1 MASKLSLAKDV
12 RGCMTRF
19 DPLTP
24 EIVTIQSEGD
34 LTYDELK
41 EALFECGMDINM
53 VVFDG
58 SRSYQN
64 AFYADFEQGHY
75 CWIPFQKNPREVI
88 SAMDQQF
95 HSPKF
100 GEARRNHDWMTFYMM
115 DVPLPMQIWDFERR
129 YKTIKPEQVFSVWS
143 YLHTHIDYANGMWKP
158 EVLDYVFSHA
168 PQTQLPELDENGKIT
183 IYRGM
188 GEKSLPAEEAISWS
202 TDPVCALWFAN
213 RSARGTRLVSA
224 RVTPDQILVYNPGY
238 HAEHEVILK
247 PGVKP
252 QILDTDMIPSTE
264 EYVPRLLAPVT
275 KNFFHY
281 GSIALNLGYPEEHLF
296 QYHGIKHILRV
307 LLLTLIYCEHSCV
320 ELSEEDKQILIYFSL
335 LHDIGRDSEGEDE
348 THGDKSVEL
357 IRKKNIRIKG
367 IHLSKKGYRI
377 AKLLI
382 RHHCREDD
390 SGTDRVIK
398 VPGFTARDIVR
409 ASRLYRIAKDMDGLD
424 RVRFN
429 GLDFRYLRTP
439 YARRLPLVAG
449 GLLEEPLLECIKSYR
464 DGKLEVPNAGFQQ
477 TH

>member
-1 MASKLSLAKDV
+1 MASTLSLVKDV

-24 EIVTIQSEGD
+24 EIVAVQSEGE
-34 LTYDELK
+34 LTYDELQ
-41 EALFECGMDINM
+41 EALSDCGMDIAK

-64 AFYADFEQGHY
+64 AFYTDFEHGHY

-95 HSPKF
+95 RSPKF
-100 GEARRNHDWMTFYMM
+100 GEARRNHDWTTFYMM
-115 DVPLPMQIWDFERR
+115 DVPLPMQIWDFEQR
-129 YKTIKPEQVFSVWS
+129 YKTIEPEQVFSVWS

-168 PQTQLPELDENGKIT
+168 PQTELPEPDENGKIT

-252 QILDTDMIPSTE
+252 VILDTDMIPSTE

-275 KNFFHY
+275 KDFFHY
-281 GSIALNLGYPEEHLF
+281 GSIALNLGYPEEDLF

-320 ELSEEDKQILIYFSL
+320 DLSEEDKQILIYFSL

-357 IRKKNIRIKG
+357 IRKQNIRIKG

-390 SGTDRVIK
+390 PGTDRVIK

-409 ASRLYRIAKDMDGLD
+409 AFRLYRIAKDMDGLD

-464 DGKLEVPNAGFQQ
+464 DGKLEVPHGL
-477 TH
+477 

>member
-1 MASKLSLAKDV
+1 MTNKLSLLNDV

-24 EIVTIQSEGD
+24 EIVDVQSEGD

-41 EALFECGMDINM
+41 EALSDCGMDIDK

-64 AFYADFEQGHY
+64 AFFADFEQGRY
-75 CWIPFQKNPREVI
+75 CWIPLQKKDLKDVI
-88 SAMDQQF
+88 STMDQQVR
-95 HSPKF
+95 SPDF
-100 GEARRNHDWMTFYMM
+100 GKARRNHDWQTFYMM

-129 YKTIKPEQVFSVWS
+129 YKSIEPEKVFSVWS

-158 EVLDYVFSHA
+158 EVLNYVFAHA
-168 PQTQLPELDENGKIT
+168 PQTELPELDENGKIT

-188 GEKSLPAEEAISWS
+188 GEKSQPAEEAISWS
-202 TDPVCALWFAN
+202 TDPMCALWFAN
-213 RSARGTRLVSA
+213 RSARGTGLVYA
-224 RVTPDQILVYNPGY
+224 KVTPDQILAYNPGY
-238 HAEHEVILK
+238 QAEHEVILK

-252 QILDTDMIPSTE
+252 QILHTDMIPSTE
-264 EYVPRLLAPVT
+264 EYVPQLLAPVT
-275 KNFFHY
+275 KDFFHY
-281 GSIALNLGYPEEHLF
+281 GSIALTLGYPEENMF

-307 LLLTLIYCEHSCV
+307 LLLTLIYCEHSSID
-320 ELSEEDKQILIYFSL
+320 LSEEDKQILIYFSL
-335 LHDIGRDSEGEDE
+335 LHDIGRDSESEDE

-357 IRKKNIRIKG
+357 IRKKNIRIRG
-367 IHLSKKGYRI
+367 MQLSKKGYRI

-390 SGTDRVIK
+390 PGSDRVTK
-398 VPGFTARDIVR
+398 VPGFTAKDIVR
-409 ASRLYRIAKDMDGLD
+409 AFRLYRIAKDMDGLD

-449 GLLEEPLLECIKSYR
+449 GLLEEPLLECVKAFVEKK
-464 DGKLEVPNAGFQQ
+464 GVFA
-477 TH
+477 

>member
-1 MASKLSLAKDV
+1 MTTTMNLVKDV

-19 DPLTP
+19 NPLTP
-24 EIVTIQSEGD
+24 EIVAVQSEGD

-41 EALFECGMDINM
+41 EALSDCGMDIAK

-88 SAMDQQF
+88 RAMDQQF
-95 HSPKF
+95 QSPKF

-129 YKTIKPEQVFSVWS
+129 YKTIEPEQVFSVWS

-158 EVLDYVFSHA
+158 EVLDYVFAHA
-168 PQTQLPELDENGKIT
+168 PQTELPDPDENGKIT

-252 QILDTDMIPSTE
+252 VILDTDMIPSTE
-264 EYVPRLLAPVT
+264 EYVPLLLAPVT
-275 KNFFHY
+275 KDFFHY
-281 GSIALNLGYPEEHLF
+281 GSIALTLGYPEEHLF

-320 ELSEEDKQILIYFSL
+320 DLSKEDKQILIYFSL

-390 SGTDRVIK
+390 PGTDRVIK

-409 ASRLYRIAKDMDGLD
+409 AFRLYRIAKDMDGLD

-449 GLLEEPLLECIKSYR
+449 GLLEEPLLECVKAFVEKK
-464 DGKLEVPNAGFQQ
+464 GVFA
-477 TH
+477 